1 MYFAIQRTLSK
12 DEERV
17 LNGEYLRAS
26 NKEGPFSVVFGHHH
40 GWGRYKDS
48 SNDSDDDFTDTF
60 ACARELT
67 TVQRQA

>member
-1 MYFAIQRTLSK
+1 M
-12 DEERV
+12 
-17 LNGEYLRAS
+17 
-26 NKEGPFSVVFGHHH
+26 VFGHHH

-67 TVQRQA
+67 TVQRHDYHKDIHIAELVL